1 MKVCQELNDSY
12 YLLIDRGKME
22 KIREILA
29 GNIKKYRQK
38 LGITQP
44 ELAERASISTNFI
57 GMIEQKRKFPAP
69 EILERIATA
78 LEIETSELF
87 STSTS
92 PQAELKKL
100 HKEILVDLDRAIG
113 EAVGKAI
120 KEQCRNDNK
129 TLH

>member
-1 MKVCQELNDSY
+1 MA
-12 YLLIDRGKME
+12 

-29 GNIKKYRQK
+29 QNMKMYRQK

-44 ELAERASISTNFI
+44 ELAERSNISTNFI

-69 EILERIATA
+69 EMLDRIAAA
-78 LEIETSELF
+78 LEIETFELF
-87 STSTS
+87 ATEAS

-100 HKEILVDLDRAIG
+100 HNEILADLDRAVR

-120 KEQCRNDNK
+120 KQCNDDK
-129 TLH
+129 PH

>member
-1 MKVCQELNDSY
+1 MA
-12 YLLIDRGKME
+12 

-29 GNIKKYRQK
+29 KNMKFHRQK

-44 ELAERASISTNFI
+44 ELAERANISTNFV

-69 EILERIATA
+69 EMMDRIAEA
-78 LEIETSELF
+78 LEIDTFELF
-87 STSTS
+87 TTIIS

-100 HKEILVDLDRAIG
+100 HMEILADIDRAIS

-120 KEQCRNDNK
+120 KEQYK
-129 TLH
+129 TTKNHLLK

>member
-1 MKVCQELNDSY
+1 M
-12 YLLIDRGKME
+12 G

-29 GNIKKYRQK
+29 QNMKAYRQK

-44 ELAERASISTNFI
+44 ELAERANISINFV

-69 EILERIATA
+69 EMLDRIAKA
-78 LEIETSELF
+78 LEIETPELF
-87 STSTS
+87 TTSAS

-100 HKEILVDLDRAIG
+100 HEEILANLDRAIN

-120 KEQCRNDNK
+120 NEQCHRDK
-129 TLH
+129 TEKGIHSCNAKVPN

>member
-1 MKVCQELNDSY
+1 
-12 YLLIDRGKME
+12 ME

-29 GNIKKYRQK
+29 QNMKIYRQK

-44 ELAERASISTNFI
+44 ELAERANISTNFI

-69 EILERIATA
+69 EMLDRIANA
-78 LEIETSELF
+78 LEIETAELF
-87 STSTS
+87 ETSAS

-100 HKEILVDLDRAIG
+100 HKEILSDLDRAIG

-120 KEQCRNDNK
+120 KEQYKDNK
-129 TLH
+129 PK

>member
-29 GNIKKYRQK
+29 QNMKLYRQK

-44 ELAERASISTNFI
+44 ELAERANISTNFI

-69 EILERIATA
+69 EVLERIAAA

-87 STSTS
+87 TTSAS

-100 HKEILVDLDRAIG
+100 HKEILADLDRAIS
-113 EAVGKAI
+113 EAVDKAL
-120 KEQCRNDNK
+120 KEQCKNDK
-129 TLH
+129 KATH

>member
-1 MKVCQELNDSY
+1 
-12 YLLIDRGKME
+12 ME

-29 GNIKKYRQK
+29 QNMKLYRQK

-44 ELAERASISTNFI
+44 ELAERANISTNFI

-69 EILERIATA
+69 EMLERIAA
-78 LEIETSELF
+78 AMEIETAELF
-87 STSTS
+87 TTAAS

-100 HKEILVDLDRAIG
+100 HKEILVSLDRAIG

-120 KEQCRNDNK
+120 KEQCKSDK
-129 TLH
+129 QK

>member
-1 MKVCQELNDSY
+1 
-12 YLLIDRGKME
+12 ME

-29 GNIKKYRQK
+29 QNIKTHRQK

-44 ELAERASISTNFI
+44 ELAERANISTNFI
-57 GMIEQKRKFPAP
+57 GMIEQKRKFPGP
-69 EILERIATA
+69 GILERIAKA

-87 STSTS
+87 TTSAS
-92 PQAELKKL
+92 PQLELKKL

-120 KEQCRNDNK
+120 KKYCENNK
-129 TLH
+129 VD

>member
-1 MKVCQELNDSY
+1 
-12 YLLIDRGKME
+12 ME

-29 GNIKKYRQK
+29 QNIKIHRQR

-44 ELAERASISTNFI
+44 ELAERADISTNFI

-69 EILERIATA
+69 EKLDRIAAA

-87 STSTS
+87 ATSAS

-100 HKEILVDLDRAIG
+100 HKEILADLDRAIS
-113 EAVGKAI
+113 EAVGRAL
-120 KEQCRNDNK
+120 KEQCSR
-129 TLH
+129 